1 MWFCSLCCAHE
12 SSKIVLSPPAPPTL
26 TLWVGLA
33 SGHVAAYGI
42 VVRQPG
48 TAQAEREVNLIPTR
62 TSTDVRGVV
71 TRMQPCVFC
80 CCT

>member
-1 MWFCSLCCAHE
+1 MHVCM
-12 SSKIVLSPPAPPTL
+12 SPLAPPTL

-71 TRMQPCVFC
+71 THVQPLVFC
-80 CCT
+80 CCTRTHV